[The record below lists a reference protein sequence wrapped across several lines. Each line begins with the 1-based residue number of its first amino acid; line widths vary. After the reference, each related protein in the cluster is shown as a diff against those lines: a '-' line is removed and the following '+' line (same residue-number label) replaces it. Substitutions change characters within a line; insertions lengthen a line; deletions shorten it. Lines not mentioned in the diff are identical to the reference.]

1 MASRARVITR
11 QETIRDALETGKRDP
26 FSFNIPV
33 RAARVIPLLGVTA
46 LLAGCGGGGSKTTT
60 SGSGSTSSG
69 KQVFADASC
78 GNCHTLQAAGS
89 TGTLGPNL
97 DTLKPTRD
105 QVVQQVKSG
114 GGGMPSFAGQLSS
127 SEIDAVAA
135 FVSGSATSNTMP
147 SPQGFK
153 PSKLLLANCKTAD
166 SACYLQAFGNVSYHE
181 GPAKALA
188 ELRRKMATD
197 PAIETTCHPIAH
209 TIGAGALL
217 RFHGNVGKAFGEGD
231 PTCGSGYYH
240 GLLQWKL
247 AGVTPDK
254 VASVA
259 RNVCSE
265 PSIRANAY
273 DYYQCVHGLGH
284 GLMLYTRYEL
294 PKALDLCHQLATSY
308 DSVSCTGGVFMEN
321 QQSSYGIRSKYLKKD
336 DLLYPCDV
344 VKVEDKLYCYLLVT
358 SYILPQVGYDWK
370 KAADWCRKSD
380 ANFVQY
386 CFQSYGRDASGT
398 AREDPDGIVQNCSNA
413 GSGERECLFG
423 AVRDILNNNPSDVRS
438 KELCQKVKSEFRS
451 YCTYGIGSIVGTYY
465 STSAQQHDAC
475 VKFSPRGELSECLS
489 GAGSAT
495 KPSK

>member
-1 MASRARVITR
+1 M
-11 QETIRDALETGKRDP
+11 
-26 FSFNIPV
+26 
-33 RAARVIPLLGVTA
+33 RAARLIPLLAAGA
-46 LLAGCGGGGSKTTT
+46 LLVAGCGGGTQKGTT
-60 SGSGSTSSG
+60 SSSGATASG
-69 KQVFADASC
+69 KQVFADAEC
-78 GNCHTLQAAGS
+78 GSCHTLKAAGA

-97 DTLKPTRD
+97 DQLKPTRD
-105 QVVQQVKSG
+105 QVAEQVKTG
-114 GGGMPSFAGQLSS
+114 GGGMPAFAGKLSD

-135 FVSGSATSNTMP
+135 FVSGSASSNSASSSIIT
-147 SPQGFK
+147 FK
-153 PSKLLLANCKTAD
+153 PNKVLLSTCKSGD
-166 SACYLQAFGNVSYHE
+166 SACYLQAFGNLSYDE
-181 GPAKALA
+181 GPRKALGV
-188 ELRRKMATD
+188 LRQKIATD
-197 PAIETTCHPIAH
+197 PAVESNCHPIAH

-247 AGVTPDK
+247 AGVTQDK

-259 RNVCSE
+259 RSVCNTG
-265 PSIRANAY
+265 SIRANAY

-284 GLMLYTRYEL
+284 GLMLYTRYDL
-294 PKALDLCHQLATSY
+294 PKALDLCHQLSTSY

-344 VKVEDKLYCYLLVT
+344 VKDQDKLYCYLLVT

-380 ANFVQY
+380 SNFVQY
-386 CFQSYGRDASGT
+386 CFQSYGRDASGS
-398 AREDPDGIVQNCSNA
+398 AREDPGGIIQNCSNA
-413 GSGERECLFG
+413 GSGERECIFG

-438 KELCQKVKSEFRS
+438 KELCQKVDSKFRS

-475 VKFSPRGELSECLS
+475 VKFSPAGELSECLS

>member
-11 QETIRDALETGKRDP
+11 QETIHDALETGKRDA

-33 RAARVIPLLGVTA
+33 RAARIIPLLAVAA

-60 SGSGSTSSG
+60 SSSGSTSSG

-147 SPQGFK
+147 APQGFK
-153 PSKLLLANCKTAD
+153 PSKLLLASCKTAD

-188 ELRRKMATD
+188 ALRRKMATD
-197 PAIETTCHPIAH
+197 PAIESTCHPIAH

-284 GLMLYTRYEL
+284 GLMLYTRYDL

-344 VKVEDKLYCYLLVT
+344 VKDEDKLYCYLLVT

-380 ANFVQY
+380 ANFVAVLLPVVRARRLRDGARG
-386 CFQSYGRDASGT
+386 SGRDHPELLERGKRRARVHLRRRPRHPEQQPERRPLEAALPEGQVRVPLVLHLRDRLDRRHLLLDRGAAARRLREVLAARAS
-398 AREDPDGIVQNCSNA
+398 S
-413 GSGERECLFG
+413 
-423 AVRDILNNNPSDVRS
+423 PS
-438 KELCQKVKSEFRS
+438 
-451 YCTYGIGSIVGTYY
+451 
-465 STSAQQHDAC
+465 A
-475 VKFSPRGELSECLS
+475 
-489 GAGSAT
+489 
-495 KPSK
+495 

>member
-1 MASRARVITR
+1 M
-11 QETIRDALETGKRDP
+11 L
-26 FSFNIPV
+26 
-33 RAARVIPLLGVTA
+33 PLLAAAA

-60 SGSGSTSSG
+60 SSSGSTSSG
-69 KQVFADASC
+69 KQVFADANC
-78 GNCHTLQAAGS
+78 GSCHTLQAAGS
-89 TGTLGPNL
+89 TGMLGPNL

-135 FVSGSATSNTMP
+135 FVSGSATSNTTP
-147 SPQGFK
+147 AAITTFK
-153 PSKLLLANCKTAD
+153 PSKVVLASCKAGD
-166 SACYLQAFGNVSYHE
+166 SACDLQAFGNLSYRE
-181 GPAKALA
+181 GPKKALD
-188 ELRRKMATD
+188 LLSQKIATD
-197 PAIETTCHPIAH
+197 PSIESTCHPIAH

-217 RFHGNVGKAFGEGD
+217 RFRGNVGKAFGEGA

-247 AGVTPDK
+247 AGVTSGK

-259 RNVCSE
+259 RSVCNTG
-265 PSIRANAY
+265 SIRANAY

-284 GLMLYTRYEL
+284 GLMLYTRYDL
-294 PKALDLCHQLATSY
+294 PKALDLCHQLTTSY

-321 QQSSYGIRSKYLKKD
+321 QQSSYGIHSKYLKKN

-344 VKVEDKLYCYLLVT
+344 VKDEDKLYCYLLVT

-380 ANFVQY
+380 TNFVQY

-398 AREDPDGIVQNCSNA
+398 AREDPDGIIQNCSNA
-413 GSGERECLFG
+413 GSGERECIFG

-438 KELCQKVKSEFRS
+438 KQLCQKVGSEFRS

-465 STSAQQHDAC
+465 STAAQQHAAC
-475 VKFSPRGELSECLS
+475 VKFSPAGELSECLS

-495 KPSK
+495 RPSK

>member
-1 MASRARVITR
+1 V
-11 QETIRDALETGKRDP
+11 
-26 FSFNIPV
+26 
-33 RAARVIPLLGVTA
+33 
-46 LLAGCGGGGSKTTT
+46 KT
-60 SGSGSTSSG
+60 
-69 KQVFADASC
+69 
-78 GNCHTLQAAGS
+78 
-89 TGTLGPNL
+89 
-97 DTLKPTRD
+97 
-105 QVVQQVKSG
+105 G
-114 GGGMPSFAGQLSS
+114 GGGMPSFAGRLSDE
-127 SEIDAVAA
+127 EIDAVAA
-135 FVSGSATSNTMP
+135 FVSGSATSNTAP
-147 SPQGFK
+147 APQGFK
-153 PSKLLLANCKTAD
+153 PNKILLSSCKTGD
-166 SACYLQAFGNVSYHE
+166 SACYLQAFGNLAYHE
-181 GPAKALA
+181 GPSKALA
-188 ELRRKMATD
+188 LLSQKIATD
-197 PAIETTCHPIAH
+197 PSIEATCHPIAH

-217 RFHGNVGKAFGEGD
+217 HFHGNVGKAFGEGN

-247 AGVTPDK
+247 AGVTPDR

-259 RNVCSE
+259 RKVCSE

-284 GLMLYTRYEL
+284 GLMLYTRYDL
-294 PKALDLCHQLATSY
+294 PKALDLCHQLSTSY

-344 VKVEDKLYCYLLVT
+344 VKDVDKLYCYLLVT

-386 CFQSYGRDASGT
+386 CFQSYGRDASGS
-398 AREDPDGIVQNCSNA
+398 AREDPAGIIRNCSNA
-413 GSGERECLFG
+413 GSGERECIFG

-438 KELCQKVKSEFRS
+438 KELCQKVDSEFRS

-465 STSAQQHDAC
+465 STSTQQRAAC
-475 VKFSPRGELSECLS
+475 VKFSPAGLLSECLN

-495 KPSK
+495 KP

>member
-1 MASRARVITR
+1 M
-11 QETIRDALETGKRDP
+11 L
-26 FSFNIPV
+26 
-33 RAARVIPLLGVTA
+33 PLLAAAA

-60 SGSGSTSSG
+60 SSAGSTSSG
-69 KQVFADASC
+69 KQVFADANC
-78 GNCHTLQAAGS
+78 GSCHTLQAAGS
-89 TGTLGPNL
+89 TGMLGPNL

-114 GGGMPSFAGQLSS
+114 GGGMPSFAGKLSS

-135 FVSGSATSNTMP
+135 FVSGSATSNTTP
-147 SPQGFK
+147 AAITTFK
-153 PSKLLLANCKTAD
+153 PNKVVLASCKAGD
-166 SACYLQAFGNVSYHE
+166 SACYLQAFGNLSYHE
-181 GPAKALA
+181 GPKKALDA
-188 ELRRKMATD
+188 PQSEDRHGSRRSSRPATRSPTRSA
-197 PAIETTCHPIAH
+197 PARCCASTGTSARHSDE
-209 TIGAGALL
+209 GA
-217 RFHGNVGKAFGEGD
+217 

-247 AGVTPDK
+247 AGVTPGQGRERR
-254 VASVA
+254 AQRLHRA
-259 RNVCSE
+259 GT
-265 PSIRANAY
+265 IRANAY

-284 GLMLYTRYEL
+284 GLMLYTRYDL

-344 VKVEDKLYCYLLVT
+344 VKDEDKLYCYLLVT

-398 AREDPDGIVQNCSNA
+398 AREDPDGIIQNCSNA
-413 GSGERECLFG
+413 GSGERECIFG

-438 KELCQKVKSEFRS
+438 KQLCQKVESEFRS

-465 STSAQQHDAC
+465 STAAQQHAAC
-475 VKFSPRGELSECLS
+475 VKFSPAGELSECLS

-495 KPSK
+495 RPSK

>member
-1 MASRARVITR
+1 M
-11 QETIRDALETGKRDP
+11 L
-26 FSFNIPV
+26 
-33 RAARVIPLLGVTA
+33 PLLAAAA

-60 SGSGSTSSG
+60 SSAGSTSSG

-78 GNCHTLQAAGS
+78 GSCHTLQAAGS

-114 GGGMPSFAGQLSS
+114 GGGMPSFAGKLSS

-135 FVSGSATSNTMP
+135 FVSGSATSNTTAAAIAT
-147 SPQGFK
+147 FK
-153 PSKLLLANCKTAD
+153 PNKLAAGELQGRRLRLLPPGLRQLSPTARGRRRR
-166 SACYLQAFGNVSYHE
+166 STL
-181 GPAKALA
+181 
-188 ELRRKMATD
+188 LRQKIATD
-197 PAIETTCHPIAH
+197 PVDRIDLPPDRPHDRRRRAA
-209 TIGAGALL
+209 ALP
-217 RFHGNVGKAFGEGD
+217 RQRRQGVRTKAT

-284 GLMLYTRYEL
+284 GLMLYTRYDL

-321 QQSSYGIRSKYLKKD
+321 QQSSYGIRSKYLKND

-344 VKVEDKLYCYLLVT
+344 VKDEDKLYCYLLVT

-398 AREDPDGIVQNCSNA
+398 AREDPDGIIQNCSNA
-413 GSGERECLFG
+413 GSGERECIFG

-438 KELCQKVKSEFRS
+438 KQLCQKVKSEFRS

-465 STSAQQHDAC
+465 STAAQQHAAC
-475 VKFSPRGELSECLS
+475 VKFSPRGRALGVPERRGLGYEAFEMTTSACVS
-489 GAGSAT
+489 GSRWLW
-495 KPSK
+495 

>member
-1 MASRARVITR
+1 
-11 QETIRDALETGKRDP
+11 L
-26 FSFNIPV
+26 NIGV
-33 RAARVIPLLGVTA
+33 RAARVTPLLVATA
-46 LLAGCGGGGSKTTT
+46 LLAGCGGGGSKTTPG
-60 SGSGSTSSG
+60 GSGSTSSG

-78 GNCHTLQAAGS
+78 GSCHTLQAAGS

-105 QVVQQVKSG
+105 QVAQQVKSG
-114 GGGMPSFAGQLSS
+114 GGGMPSFAGKLSS

-147 SPQGFK
+147 APQGFK
-153 PSKLLLANCKTAD
+153 PSKVLLASCKTGD

-181 GPAKALA
+181 GPAKALG

-197 PAIETTCHPIAH
+197 SAIESTCHPIAH

-217 RFHGNVGKAFGEGD
+217 RFHGNVGKAFGEGE

-265 PSIRANAY
+265 PTIRANAY

-284 GLMLYTRYEL
+284 GLMLYTRYAL

-321 QQSSYGIRSKYLKKD
+321 QQSSFGIRSRYLKKD

-398 AREDPDGIVQNCSNA
+398 AREDPDGIIQNCSNA
-413 GSGERECLFG
+413 GSGERECIFG

-438 KELCQKVKSEFRS
+438 KRLCQKVKSEFRS

-475 VKFSPRGELSECLS
+475 VKFSPAGELSECLS